1 MTWKVE
7 FDDAAA
13 KELRKLDRQIQKE
26 ILTYLRARI
35 ATDEDPR
42 RFGRPLARD
51 MGGLWRYRI
60 RNYRI
65 ICNIE
70 DDRLVV
76 LVLRT
81 GHRKNIYNKSVQGDP
96 IFP

>member
-1 MTWKVE
+1 LIWKIE

-26 ILTYLRARI
+26 ILHYLRKRI
-35 ATDEDPR
+35 ATKDDPR
-42 RFGRPLARD
+42 RFGKPLSHSLVC
-51 MGGLWRYRI
+51 LWRYRI

-70 DDRLVV
+70 EDKLVV
-76 LVLRT
+76 LIVRIA
-81 GHRKNIYNKSVQGDP
+81 HRKDVYS
-96 IFP
+96 

>member
-1 MTWKVE
+1 MIWRIE

-26 ILTYLRARI
+26 ILHYLRKRI
-35 ATDEDPR
+35 ATEDDPR
-42 RFGRPLARD
+42 RFGKPLSHSLA
-51 MGGLWRYRI
+51 GLWRYRI

-70 DDRLVV
+70 EDKLVV
-76 LVLRT
+76 LIVRDC
-81 GHRKNIYNKSVQGDP
+81 S
-96 IFP
+96 